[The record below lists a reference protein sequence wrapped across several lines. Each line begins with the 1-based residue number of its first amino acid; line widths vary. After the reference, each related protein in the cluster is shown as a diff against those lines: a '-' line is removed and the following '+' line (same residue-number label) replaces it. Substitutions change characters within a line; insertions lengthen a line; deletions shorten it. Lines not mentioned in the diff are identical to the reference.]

1 MLSIKAQGRYHT
13 LPRNGCSMN
22 GGNFGGTD
30 SRFLCRRLVGADTE
44 VLARAKSLDIASA
57 AYMAAVARY
66 RLRNV
71 QLRHGG
77 RIVRRY
83 EGEPVPV
90 PPPDPNLRRWSA
102 HLIGGKRM
110 TLLGYVE
117 AVAEPAA
124 IAAAV
129 AMFALDDHKQ
139 GGWQ

>member
-1 MLSIKAQGRYHT
+1 M
-13 LPRNGCSMN
+13 
-22 GGNFGGTD
+22 
-30 SRFLCRRLVGADTE
+30 GAMELESLEYKVVMAAGAGTE

-57 AYMAAVARY
+57 AYMAVAARY

-77 RIVRRY
+77 RIVRRH
-83 EGEPVPV
+83 EGEPAPE

-124 IAAAV
+124 IEAAV
-129 AMFALDDHKQ
+129 AMFALDDHKRRRLAVNPRR
-139 GGWQ
+139 